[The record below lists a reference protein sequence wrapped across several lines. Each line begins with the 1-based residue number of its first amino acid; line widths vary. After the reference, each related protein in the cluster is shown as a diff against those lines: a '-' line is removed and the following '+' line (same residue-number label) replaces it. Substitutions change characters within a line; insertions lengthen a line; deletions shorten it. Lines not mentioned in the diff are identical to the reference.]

1 MYTMRRLQQREDIM
15 RTYEEKKKALYD
27 FMNTCIEEDICIAFS
42 GGVDSSV
49 LLQLARNCAEKEETE
64 QYLCSY
70 LSYHASPFLRF
81 GDCTES
87 GKRSGSYT

>member
-1 MYTMRRLQQREDIM
+1 M

-49 LLQLARNCAEKEETE
+49 FVTAASQK
-64 QYLCSY
+64 LCRKKKRQSSIY
-70 LSYHASPFLRF
+70 AVTFHTMLHPSCDF